1 MPKYLASKGSLQ
13 QGTASSLAFHLGNM
27 LSGGGEPLCSEHVG
41 TG

>member
-27 LSGGGEPLCSEHVG
+27 FSGGGERG
-41 TG
+41 T